1 MQRSRQL
8 LALIVAAVLSV
19 GLAASVDA
27 TPASPARSFTIVA
40 TGDMLLHERLWN
52 QARQDATHTGA
63 PEMDFV
69 PLIAAVQ
76 PYVSNADL
84 GLCHLETPLAPLAG
98 PYEGYPLFSAPPQ
111 IATALATVGY
121 DACSTA
127 SNHTFDKGAAGVQR
141 TLDTLDSVGI
151 AHAGSARTPEEALT
165 TTVLDVAGVKVALL
179 SYTYGFNGIPYPNG
193 ESWRADVIDAPRIL
207 TDARTAK
214 QAGAEVVVV
223 SMHWGTE
230 YEQTPNAQ
238 QLELAPP
245 LAQSKDIDLVIGHHA
260 HVVQPVEKIDDTWV
274 AYGLGNLVAAHRT
287 PGEARSEGLL
297 VRFRFAEQPD
307 GRFVTSSAE
316 YLPLLITDAFPVR
329 VLAVAAALSTGQH
342 GTSSAARLQ
351 EALDRTTSVVESRG
365 GPAGGLVRI
374 G

>member
-1 MQRSRQL
+1 MHRLRRL
-8 LALIVAAVLSV
+8 FVAIVAAVVAL
-19 GLAASVDA
+19 GIAAPADA
-27 TPASPARSFTIVA
+27 TPRSLTIVA
-40 TGDMLLHERLWN
+40 TGDMLLHQRLWN
-52 QARQDATHTGA
+52 QARQDAARTGA
-63 PEMDFV
+63 SEMDFV

-76 PYVSNADL
+76 PYVSSADL
-84 GLCHLETPLAPLAG
+84 GLCHLETPLAPPGG
-98 PYEGYPLFSAPPQ
+98 PYEGYPLFSVPPQ
-111 IATALATVGY
+111 IASALATVGY

-127 SNHTFDKGAAGVQR
+127 SNHTFDQGATGVQR
-141 TLDTLDSVGI
+141 TLDTLDGLGI
-151 AHAGSARTPEEALT
+151 AHAGSARTPEEAVT
-165 TTVLDVAGVKVALL
+165 PTVLAVAGVKVALL

-193 ESWRADVIDAPRIL
+193 ESWRADVIDAPTIL
-207 TDARTAK
+207 TDARNAK

-238 QLELAPP
+238 QLELAPL

-260 HVVQPVEKIDDTWV
+260 HVVQPIEKIDDTWV

-307 GRFVTSSAE
+307 GRFAASNAE

-329 VLAVAAALSTGQH
+329 VLDVPAALSTGQF
-342 GTSSAARLQ
+342 GTSSATRLQ
-351 EALDRTTSVVESRG
+351 EALDRTTTVVESRN
-365 GPAGGLVRI
+365 GPAAGLVRM